1 MLKLYVTLF
10 LVAIFGGIGYGAYAY
25 YTSTQS
31 TIAILRENNVKLTL
45 ANERLQETI
54 NVMRA
59 DVKRNAELNRKLA
72 QQLQQA
78 ENNLDGLRKR
88 FAEIDIEKEAQVDPD
103 GLAVRINDAVDR
115 LREELKNETTPPSA
129 DSNQSTNTE

>member
-10 LVAIFGGIGYGAYAY
+10 LVATFGGIGYGAYAY

-45 ANERLQETI
+45 ANERMQETI
-54 NVMRA
+54 NVMRT
-59 DVKRNAELNRKLA
+59 DVKRNAELNRKLT

-129 DSNQSTNTE
+129 DSNQSTDTE